1 MAYLRKK
8 SASQGYSACAFPLFV
23 PTISCTALLDDPHTR
38 VVEPPECPD
47 SDSVAIGM
55 RFRRM
60 TAKRGFRGRAT
71 EGRSKCS
78 ATWDTEPSKSSY
90 SSGCR
95 VRCGENRYDVSF
107 GRVADLLHP
116 PPFSLS
122 GSPFVRGAAE
132 RGRTSERRSCIRLP
146 VIPFR
151 HETRS
156 RESVCS
162 CGFLRIGT
170 GVDCFC
176 SDVEFVMSGYG
187 TAIDYLFPVLVA
199 VDPGY
204 RTGRGGMPRS
214 AASFPGAVTSG

>member
-8 SASQGYSACAFPLFV
+8 SASQGYSACAFPLFL

-38 VVEPPECPD
+38 VVEPPECPE
-47 SDSVAIGM
+47 SDSFAIGM

-71 EGRSKCS
+71 EGRPKCS
-78 ATWDTEPSKSSY
+78 ATWDTEPSKSLY
-90 SSGCR
+90 SFGCR

-132 RGRTSERRSCIRLP
+132 RGRTSEGRSCIRPP
-146 VIPFR
+146 VIPFGR
-151 HETRS
+151 TRPV
-156 RESVCS
+156 RGEACAAAGS
-162 CGFLRIGT
+162 CGLAPGRI
-170 GVDCFC
+170 
-176 SDVEFVMSGYG
+176 
-187 TAIDYLFPVLVA
+187 AIVP
-199 VDPGY
+199 
-204 RTGRGGMPRS
+204 
-214 AASFPGAVTSG
+214 TSNS

>member
-8 SASQGYSACAFPLFV
+8 SASQGYSACAFPLFL

-107 GRVADLLHP
+107 GGGADVLYP
-116 PPFSLS
+116 PPSLFSIRKS
-122 GSPFVRGAAE
+122 VCTRAAE
-132 RGRTSERRSCIRLP
+132 RGRMSEGRSCIRLP
-146 VIPFR
+146 VIPFGS
-151 HETRS
+151 TRS
-156 RESVCS
+156 VRGEACAAAGS
-162 CGFLRIGT
+162 CGLAPGWIA
-170 GVDCFC
+170 
-176 SDVEFVMSGYG
+176 FV
-187 TAIDYLFPVLVA
+187 P
-199 VDPGY
+199 
-204 RTGRGGMPRS
+204 
-214 AASFPGAVTSG
+214 TSNS

>member
-8 SASQGYSACAFPLFV
+8 SASQGYSACAFPLFL
-23 PTISCTALLDDPHTR
+23 PTISCTALLDDPRMR

-132 RGRTSERRSCIRLP
+132 RGRTSEGRSCIRPP
-146 VIPFR
+146 VIPFGR
-151 HETRS
+151 TRP
-156 RESVCS
+156 VCGEACAAAGS
-162 CGFLRIGT
+162 CGLAPGWI
-170 GVDCFC
+170 
-176 SDVEFVMSGYG
+176 
-187 TAIDYLFPVLVA
+187 AIVP
-199 VDPGY
+199 
-204 RTGRGGMPRS
+204 
-214 AASFPGAVTSG
+214 TSNS